1 MSTGLSTYNY
11 FMSSYASS
19 LKANRYDTHK
29 KSELKNIYNSI
40 VKMNKDNP
48 IYMFKKSEEASA
60 LAVDIKES
68 ARKLTNTMASIAS
81 DRYGDDKLFNKRVAF
96 SSNSDVLDVTY
107 IGEDESDAEDLSF
120 QIEVNALAKPQI
132 NKGNSFYPND
142 EVMLKPGNYS
152 FDVAVNELN
161 YELQFSVNPGDNNQ
175 TLLERV
181 AKLFNKSSM
190 GINASMNTAD
200 YGQVYLELTS
210 TATGDASYG
219 DLIFGI
225 GANDSTGSNL
235 MVDYLGIN
243 KVDQLSSNSSF
254 LLNGAEKSSFS
265 NTFTVNK
272 NFEITLNETSNG
284 NGATTIGF
292 KTTADSI
299 ADNIGKLADSFNNV
313 LDTAKGNGKGFVSSK
328 LLREVGNFAQSYKNE
343 LESLGINVDEEGYL
357 QVDQGLLTAN
367 LGGEAG
373 SKEIAE
379 SMKSFQ
385 NDLAKI
391 TKRILLNPMDYTDKT
406 LVAYKNPQV
415 QHYNTPYFTS
425 AYSGMMF
432 NTYC

>member
-1 MSTGLSTYNY
+1 MGTGLSTYNY

-19 LKANRYDTHK
+19 LKSNRYDTHK

-68 ARKLTNTMASIAS
+68 ARKLTNTMASIAA
-81 DRYGDDKLFNKRVAF
+81 DRYADDKLFNKRVAF

-107 IGEDESDAEDLSF
+107 IGENDGDAEDLSF
-120 QIEVNALAKPQI
+120 QIEVNELAKPQI
-132 NKGNSFYPND
+132 NKGNSYYPNN

-161 YELQFSVNPGDNNQ
+161 YELQFSVNPGDNNE

-181 AKLFNKSSM
+181 GKLFNKSSM
-190 GINASMNTAD
+190 GINASVNKTD
-200 YGQVYLELTS
+200 NGQIYLELTS
-210 TATGDASYG
+210 AATGDASYG

-225 GANDSTGSNL
+225 GANDTNGSGA

-243 KVDQLSSNSSF
+243 KVAQVSSNSSF
-254 LLNGAEKSSFS
+254 LLNGVEKSSYS

-272 NFEITLNETSNG
+272 NFEITLNNASGEK
-284 NGATTIGF
+284 GATTVGF

-299 ADNIGKLADSFNNV
+299 TDNISQLADAFNNV
-313 LDTAKGNGKGFVSSK
+313 LDTAKGNGKGFVSTK
-328 LLREVGNFAQSYKNE
+328 LLREVGNFANSYKNE
-343 LESLGINVDEEGYL
+343 LESLGINVEEDGHLRVDSALLTSNLVDEEGNME
-357 QVDQGLLTAN
+357 VADTMTN
-367 LGGEAG
+367 
-373 SKEIAE
+373 
-379 SMKSFQ
+379 FQ
-385 NDLAKI
+385 SDLAKI

-415 QHYNTPYFTS
+415 QHYNAPYFTS

>member
-1 MSTGLSTYNY
+1 
-11 FMSSYASS
+11 
-19 LKANRYDTHK
+19 
-29 KSELKNIYNSI
+29 
-40 VKMNKDNP
+40 
-48 IYMFKKSEEASA
+48 
-60 LAVDIKES
+60 
-68 ARKLTNTMASIAS
+68 
-81 DRYGDDKLFNKRVAF
+81 
-96 SSNSDVLDVTY
+96 
-107 IGEDESDAEDLSF
+107 
-120 QIEVNALAKPQI
+120 
-132 NKGNSFYPND
+132 
-142 EVMLKPGNYS
+142 
-152 FDVAVNELN
+152 
-161 YELQFSVNPGDNNQ
+161 
-175 TLLERV
+175 
-181 AKLFNKSSM
+181 
-190 GINASMNTAD
+190 
-200 YGQVYLELTS
+200 
-210 TATGDASYG
+210 
-219 DLIFGI
+219 
-225 GANDSTGSNL
+225 

-367 LGGEAG
+367 LGDEAG